1 MSFNI
6 MVIVMININIITITV
21 IVIMIVHTLLCD
33 CYDNINFHTMQ
44 GFFFFSKFSPIVLP
58 EKQKHL
64 SKKKHWLLCIFMIIL
79 ILF

>member
-1 MSFNI
+1 

-44 GFFFFSKFSPIVLP
+44 GFFFFFQIFPNCFARKTKTFVEKETLVVMYFHDNINFILKFL
-58 EKQKHL
+58 
-64 SKKKHWLLCIFMIIL
+64 
-79 ILF
+79 